1 MPNTQDDV
9 IIVGQLQDDK
19 LRNAVTDLVNFVKRE
34 SDSMSGHFQ
43 GSLDKMQEAMKKFAI
58 NQKVAVSLMK
68 EAMQQYEIGRAHV

>member
-34 SDSMSGHFQ
+34 SDSMAGHFQ
-43 GSLDKMQEAMKKFAI
+43 GSLD
-58 NQKVAVSLMK
+58 
-68 EAMQQYEIGRAHV
+68 